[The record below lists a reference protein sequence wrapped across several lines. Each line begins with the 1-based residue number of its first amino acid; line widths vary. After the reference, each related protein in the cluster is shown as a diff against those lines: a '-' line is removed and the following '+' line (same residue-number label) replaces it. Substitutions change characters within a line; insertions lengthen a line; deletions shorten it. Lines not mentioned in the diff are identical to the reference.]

1 MTQFL
6 DDDDVRGALDMSVL
20 IPAMREALI
29 AYSAGR
35 VDQPVRQALAR
46 NDGFLLVMP
55 AAGDEMG
62 CKLVTFYPGN
72 AERGLPT
79 HMAMIVLFDAGTG
92 MPLAV
97 MDGGRI
103 TEMRTA
109 AVSAVATDAL
119 AAPDARVLA
128 ILGSGAQARSHAEAL
143 RLVRDFDDIRVWS
156 RSPDHAR
163 AFAAEI
169 GAAAMAAGDAVRGAD
184 VVVTATSARTPVL
197 EGAWLKPGC
206 HVNAVGAPRP
216 DWRELDDAAMANVV
230 IVDSRA
236 GAMAESGD
244 VLLSGARIHAELG
257 RGARGRQT
265 GPGGRNHGVQVAGHG
280 HRGRGGGEAGPR
292 PVRRTGPVAPE
303 RVSAPRI
310 HASAR
315 TGAALL

>member
-1 MTQFL
+1 MEDDGSMTLFV
-6 DDDDVRGALDMSVL
+6 DDADVRRALDMNEL
-20 IPAMREALI
+20 IPAMRDALI

-35 VDQPVRQALAR
+35 VEQPVRQALAQ
-46 NDGFLLVMP
+46 NNGFLLVMP
-55 AAGDEMG
+55 ASGDAMG

-79 HMAMIVLFDAGTG
+79 HMATILLFDAGTG

-119 AAPDARVLA
+119 AAPHARILA
-128 ILGSGAQARSHAEAL
+128 ILGSGAQARSHVEAL
-143 RLVRDFDDIRVWS
+143 RHVRNFSEIRVWS
-156 RSPDHAR
+156 RSPHHAE

-169 GAAAMAAGDAVRGAD
+169 GAKALSAKDTVRGAD
-184 VVVTATSARTPVL
+184 VVVTATSARAPVL

-216 DWRELDDAAMANVV
+216 DWRELDDAVMANVV

-244 VLLSGARIHAELG
+244 IRLSGARIHAELG
-257 RGARGRQT
+257 EILAGTPPIAAGETTVFKSLGMAIEDVVAAKLVYDRTAR
-265 GPGGRNHGVQVAGHG
+265 
-280 HRGRGGGEAGPR
+280 
-292 PVRRTGPVAPE
+292 
-303 RVSAPRI
+303 SD
-310 HASAR
+310 
-315 TGAALL
+315 